1 MPIEFGTDG
10 WRGVIADDFTFANVR
25 ICAQGTADMLR
36 AKGDRREIVIGYDTR
51 FASKE
56 FAEATAEVF
65 AANGLRTLLADR
77 PSPTPAIG
85 YNLVARGAG
94 SGVVITASHN
104 PPEWNGYKF
113 KPDYGGSA
121 SQDVVDD
128 LERHIARV
136 GESSSVETKPLVECA
151 QEGTIEWF
159 DPEPMYME
167 NLERLVDLGGIRRAG
182 LRVAVDSMH
191 GSGAGYLAKLIGG
204 GSTEIVELRHR
215 RNPAFPCMMQPE
227 PIQQNLGGLM
237 SEVRESNADIG
248 LATDGD
254 ADRLGVVDE
263 SGRFMTTLDTFALLC
278 YYQLEALGHRGP
290 LVRSIT
296 MTSMIDKLG
305 AAYGV
310 PVFDTPVG
318 FKHLGPL
325 MMQEDALAAGE
336 ESGGYAFRG
345 NIPERDGI
353 LSGLMAL
360 DLLVRSGKTV
370 SDLLSTLKDM
380 VGPHYYDRCDLSFDA
395 AERRV
400 IEQQLRDAE
409 PQCLAGRRVERIDA
423 RDGYRFVLSGGYWAL
438 VRFSGTEP
446 LLRVYAEGE
455 SPGAV
460 QDLLSE
466 SRRLAGV

>member
-1 MPIEFGTDG
+1 MPIKFGTDG

-25 ICAQGTADMLR
+25 ICTQGAADMLR
-36 AKGDRREIVIGYDTR
+36 AKGDGRDVMLGYDTR

-56 FAEATAEVF
+56 FADAAAEVF
-65 AANGLRTLLADR
+65 AGNGFRTILADR
-77 PSPTPAIG
+77 PAPTPAIG
-85 YNLVARGAG
+85 YNLVVGGAG

-121 SQDVVDD
+121 SQDVVDE

-136 GESSSVETKPLVECA
+136 EESPSVKAKPLAECLEEGSVER
-151 QEGTIEWF
+151 F
-159 DPEPMYME
+159 DPEPAYME
-167 NLERLVDLGGIRRAG
+167 NLDRLVDIGGIRRAG
-182 LRVAVDSMH
+182 LRVMVDSMH
-191 GSGAGYLAKLIGG
+191 GSGAGYLAKLVGG
-204 GSTEIVELRHR
+204 GSTDLLELRHQ
-215 RNPAFPCMMQPE
+215 RNPAFPGMVQPE
-227 PIQQNLGGLM
+227 PIEQNLVGLM
-237 SEVRESNADIG
+237 SEVGASNADIG

-263 SGRFMTTLDTFALLC
+263 SGRFVTTLDTFALLC
-278 YYQLEALGHRGP
+278 YYQLETLGRRGP

-305 AAYGV
+305 AAYGA

-325 MMQEDALAAGE
+325 MTQEDALAAGE

-345 NIPERDGI
+345 SIPERDGI
-353 LSGLMAL
+353 LSGLMVL

-370 SDLLSTLKDM
+370 SELLTTLRGM
-380 VGPHYYDRCDLSFDA
+380 VGPHYYERNDLRFDA
-395 AERRV
+395 AERRAV
-400 IEQQLRDAE
+400 EGRLRKAE
-409 PQCLAGRRVERIDA
+409 PQRLAGRRVERIDT
-423 RDGYRFVLSGGYWAL
+423 RDGYRFVLEGGYWAL

-446 LLRVYAEGE
+446 LLRIYAEGD
-455 SPGAV
+455 SPETV
-460 QDLLSE
+460 RELLSE
-466 SRRLAGV
+466 SRGLAGV